1 MLVLVIILPLIAI
14 SAFLSGCVA
23 ISGTVTHDV
32 CLLFSK
38 SDFQYHATDAADT
51 KTRLQNDYAVLKSVC
66 PGK

>member
-1 MLVLVIILPLIAI
+1 MSKRLKMLVPLIILALTV
-14 SAFLSGCVA
+14 SCVSL
-23 ISGTVTHDV
+23 SGTVTHDV

-38 SDFQYHATDAADT
+38 ADFQYHATDAADT